1 MQPSRTARSL
11 GLRPHPL
18 RRGVDVVQAWLT
30 LTAVLALLI
39 AAPLSAWAAGTAT
52 YHSGQNSA
60 REATRDHVRVDAV
73 LLEDSY
79 SYTAA
84 TRNATSTEQLQVQA
98 RWYGRDA
105 APHVGKI
112 VPESAGRAGDHV
124 PVWIDPAGRPV
135 PPPLTGQQ
143 ITERTMAVAFSTLLG
158 CGLLVAVLWLV
169 SRHVLDNKRMAL
181 WEAAWAATEPRWS
194 GRRRQH

>member
-1 MQPSRTARSL
+1 MQPSRPARSF

-39 AAPLSAWAAGTAT
+39 AAPLGAWAAGNAT
-52 YHSGQNSA
+52 YRSGQATA
-60 REATRDHVRVDAV
+60 REAARDHVRVDAV
-73 LLEDSY
+73 LLEDSFT
-79 SYTAA
+79 YTAA
-84 TRNATSTEQLQVQA
+84 SRNATSAEQLQVQA

-105 APHVGKI
+105 SPHVGKI

-124 PVWIDPAGRPV
+124 PVWIDMAGRPV
-135 PPPLTGQQ
+135 PPPLTEQQ
-143 ITERTMAVAFSTLLG
+143 ITERTMAVGFSTLLAS
-158 CGLLVAVLWLV
+158 GLLIAVAWLV
-169 SRHVLDNKRMAL
+169 SRHVLDNRRMAL